1 MTSGDP
7 LESIAR
13 DTTRKLRRQAAVLDT
28 LEKWVLDLNV
38 PWWIIVLLVIVVVAP
53 FILPPVK
60 DWKTATTSERI
71 SVVIYSIAVA
81 IVLLYFVA

>member
-1 MTSGDP
+1 MFDS
-7 LESIAR
+7 
-13 DTTRKLRRQAAVLDT
+13 
-28 LEKWVLDLNV
+28 LEKWFLKLDV

-53 FILPPVK
+53 FVLPPVK
-60 DWKTATTSERI
+60 DWKTATLSERI